1 MMNPNFNLG
10 ENVWKLQSRFVFAFD
25 RSTIVQNY
33 NIFLTMFL
41 KIFSISRM
49 KTILTPWSVF
59 VISIAIY
66 FMQKVSAVI
75 GSSSPFEGTVLRVLI
90 KTVGIIKLNL
100 ESSLNWLNSVY
111 WDAQHQTKRIWS
123 DHWNGWYPS
132 PSYGLVCP

>member
-1 MMNPNFNLG
+1 
-10 ENVWKLQSRFVFAFD
+10 
-25 RSTIVQNY
+25 
-33 NIFLTMFL
+33 MFL

-100 ESSLNWLNSVY
+100 ESSLN
-111 WDAQHQTKRIWS
+111 
-123 DHWNGWYPS
+123 
-132 PSYGLVCP
+132 